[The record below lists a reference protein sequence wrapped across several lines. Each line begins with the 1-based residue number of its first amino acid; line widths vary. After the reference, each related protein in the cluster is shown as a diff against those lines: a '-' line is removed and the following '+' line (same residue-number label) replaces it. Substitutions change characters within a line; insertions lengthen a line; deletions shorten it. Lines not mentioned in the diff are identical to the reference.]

1 MNKSELESLL
11 ISIFPG
17 FQQYWDKEDINREE
31 DGTFTP
37 HGIMSSFFFYYK
49 ENYKNFSAD
58 MLRKFGN
65 EIEKIVASDPN
76 DTSDVANAICTSFLE
91 MIAGEEEGKVIEP
104 YLGKACKEFYS
115 QWL

>member
-1 MNKSELESLL
+1 MNKSALESLL

-17 FQQYWDKEDINREE
+17 FQQYWDKEDIHREE

-58 MLRKFGN
+58 VLREFSN

-115 QWL
+115 HWL